1 MSIERDL
8 REGLLH
14 PDDLEQLDEVSL
26 LGLLRTGAITINTA
40 KALQSGKKVQQHARE
55 LRNIGNDLQRDKTP
69 EDAQKTIAEGFETLS
84 KVLFHME
91 EMLRRNV
98 YVSASGGLFSDR
110 AYSVLKKMNQ
120 KRR

>member
-40 KALQSGKKVQQHARE
+40 KALQSGKKVQQHSRE
-55 LRNIGNDLQRDKTP
+55 LRQVGAELKRDKTP
-69 EDAQKTIAEGFETLS
+69 EDAQKTVAEGFIAIGEMFGNL
-84 KVLFHME
+84 E
-91 EMLRRNV
+91 EMLRRNA
-98 YVSASGGLFSDR
+98 YISASGGLFSDR
-110 AYSVLKKMNQ
+110 SYSLLKKMQ
-120 KRR
+120 KRRR